1 MKYYVN
7 NELVN
12 YRIFKHYLTRSIKY
26 QTNFE
31 LSDKEIN
38 YEYYGYYTDMKYNN
52 TEITFKDKISYRI
65 EEELENEK

>member
-26 QTNFE
+26 QTNFT

-38 YEYYGYYTDMKYNN
+38 DIYFSYYNN
-52 TEITFKDKISYRI
+52 MKFNQIELLFSDKLSYKIR
-65 EEELENEK
+65 